1 MPSSDRA
8 AVWGFGRE
16 GRAAYDHLKRTQPD
30 LDICIINDTPLAD
43 APEGVR
49 VLTGE
54 EAAGALREGVFSLVV
69 KSPGVSLYRPEIAA
83 AKARGTRFTS
93 GTNLWFEQYP
103 DAKTIVVTGT
113 KGKSTTSRLIH
124 HLLVSHGVDAKL
136 LGNVGLAALEET
148 PGRDWTV
155 FELSSYQLAD
165 FEHAADIA
173 VVTNLYPEHAPWHG
187 GVEPYYRDKLNAVR
201 DAKKTTAVVNRAHPE
216 LAARL
221 AGRQNLR
228 WCNDEAGFHEQ
239 DGKLF
244 YGAREIDVVNF
255 ALRGA
260 HNVAN
265 LAAAC
270 TVADMA
276 GVTGL
281 RERVDMTGF
290 QQLQHRLE
298 EFQAGGVT
306 CVDDSISTVPQATL
320 AALAAYADRD
330 IVLIAG
336 GTDRGQDY
344 AELAQALLRAK
355 ITALVLLPVTG
366 ARLREALAGSAP
378 FDIRDAATLAQAV
391 DAAMSA
397 VAPGGVVLLSPAA
410 PSFEEFR
417 NFEERG
423 RRFKELCAQMAG
435 G

>member
-1 MPSSDRA
+1 MASSERA
-8 AVWGFGRE
+8 AIWGFGRE
-16 GRAAYDHLKRTQPD
+16 GAAALRHLQAKRPG
-30 LDICIINDTPLAD
+30 LDITILNDTPLGQ

-49 VLTGE
+49 VLTG
-54 EAAGALREGVFSLVV
+54 ADAMRALSDGEFSLVV

-83 AKARGTRFTS
+83 AKAKGARFTS

-124 HLLVSHGVDAKL
+124 HLLVTHGVAAKL
-136 LGNVGLAALEET
+136 LGNVGVAALEEE

-165 FEHAADIA
+165 FEHAGDIA
-173 VVTNLYPEHAPWHG
+173 LVTNLYPEHAPWHG
-187 GVEPYYRDKLNAVR
+187 GVETYYRDKLRALR
-201 DAKKTTAVVNRAHPE
+201 DATKTIAVVNRAHDE
-216 LAARL
+216 LSRRVV
-221 AGRQNLR
+221 GRANLR
-228 WCNDEAGFHEQ
+228 WYNDEAGFHER
-239 DGKLF
+239 DSKLF
-244 YGAREIDVVNF
+244 YGAREIPVTNF

-260 HNVAN
+260 HNMSN
-265 LAAAC
+265 LAGAC
-270 TVADMA
+270 TIAEMA

-281 RERVDMTGF
+281 RERVDMAGF
-290 QQLQHRLE
+290 AQLHHRLE
-298 EFQAGGVT
+298 EFTAGGFT

-344 AELAQALLRAK
+344 EELAEALMAARIA
-355 ITALVLLPVTG
+355 ALVLLPVTG
-366 ARLREALAGSAP
+366 ARLRAALEKRGAAFLMFETSKLS
-378 FDIRDAATLAQAV
+378 DAVAAAFAQAPQG
-391 DAAMSA
+391 AAI
-397 VAPGGVVLLSPAA
+397 LLSPAA

-423 RRFKELCAQMAG
+423 NRFKEFCAAR
-435 G
+435 